1 MVTTRRSELG
11 ILGHPHQNAL
21 RCALI
26 GRRPRRVHR
35 PPGGLGQRPGASL
48 ARSSSAVLALVML
61 LGTACGE
68 GSAALDAGDTL
79 DVVAS
84 EDSSAPTSDTAVD
97 DSAAADTAVADT
109 AVADTAPATLPDGP
123 DVARLTTLLREL
135 SADEMEGRLTG
146 TASGDRAE
154 AYIADFLTATGAE
167 VRRQSVT
174 FPVFEVGS
182 PAELS
187 VVDADGAVVDGLAY
201 FADFREVDF
210 SGSGIGEG
218 ELVFAGYG
226 ITAGGHDDYAALDVA
241 GKVVVALTDV
251 PPGAGMS
258 RDVEGRLD
266 KKIAWAKAQ
275 GAVGLVF
282 VPSGSDASYDIQ
294 RGVETELA
302 ATDRYLD
309 VHPELLAA
317 DLPVAFVHLD
327 AAERLVGRTGDAL
340 EDDPTP
346 APLGRRVRVEIHG
359 TTHARATCNNV
370 FAIFPGTDE
379 RVGHEVIILG
389 AHYDHLGVGAD
400 GAIFN
405 GASDNASGAAVAL
418 EAAARLAESP
428 AFVPARTLVVALWCA
443 EEQGFWGSLTYT
455 YYGQPLY
462 PLADTRLMIQ
472 LDFIGGTE
480 GPYLTNADANGHL
493 ARFLGDETDALTL
506 PVLPQNWGGECAS
519 DDCAFLYVTDVPAYR
534 FIAPGGN
541 HHRPTDVFDNLELPM
556 IERIAAVVV
565 RGLGE
570 LVTSKKRIT
579 P

>member
-1 MVTTRRSELG
+1 MVTRRG
-11 ILGHPHQNAL
+11 IE
-21 RCALI
+21 I
-26 GRRPRRVHR
+26 
-35 PPGGLGQRPGASL
+35 
-48 ARSSSAVLALVML
+48 LALVML
-61 LGTACGE
+61 LAACGGE
-68 GSAALDAGDTL
+68 ADAPI
-79 DVVAS
+79 DVA
-84 EDSSAPTSDTAVD
+84 DTATADTAADEDVITPED
-97 DSAAADTAVADT
+97 TATDSAAPVDTAPTDT
-109 AVADTAPATLPDGP
+109 AVADTAPPTLPDGP
-123 DVARLTTLLREL
+123 DRARLTTLLRDL
-135 SADEMEGRLTG
+135 SADEMAGRLTG

-154 AYIADFLTATGAE
+154 AYIADFLAETGAE
-167 VRRQSVT
+167 VRRQAVS
-174 FPVFEVGS
+174 FPLFEVGS

-187 VVDADGAVVDGLAY
+187 VVDADGVALDGLTY

-218 ELVFAGYG
+218 DLVFAGYG
-226 ITAGGHDDYAALDVA
+226 ITAGAHDDYAALDVA
-241 GKVVVALTDV
+241 GDVVVALTDV

-266 KKIAWAKAQ
+266 KKIAWAKAK

-282 VPSGSDASYDIQ
+282 VPAGSDASYDRQ

-327 AAERLVGRTGDAL
+327 AVERLTGRAADAL

-346 APLGRRVRVEIHG
+346 GPLGRRARVEIHG
-359 TTHARATCNNV
+359 TTHAHATCNNV

-379 RVGHEVIILG
+379 RVGDEIVILG

-472 LDFIGGTE
+472 LDYIGGTE
-480 GPYLTNADANGHL
+480 GPYLSNADANGYL
-493 ARFLGDETDALTL
+493 AGFLGDETDASTL
-506 PVLPQNWGGECAS
+506 PVLPQDWGGECAS

-534 FIAPGGN
+534 FVAPGDN
-541 HHRPTDVFDNLELPM
+541 HHRPTDVFDNLNLPM
-556 IERIAAVVV
+556 IERVADVVV

-570 LVTSKKRIT
+570 VVTSKKRVT